1 MLRYQILFTIYFNQ
15 VCIFLI
21 QNNIEL
27 PLVRLFPNNPIITH
41 GFHDDFL
48 IFVHPA
54 RQEFQ
59 NAVVYYKQSQ
69 TVRNYLQQSSEKSR
83 ESRTSDPKL
92 WA

>member
-59 NAVVYYKQSQ
+59 NAVADYKQSR
-69 TVRNYLQQSSEKSR
+69 TVRNYLQQEISA
-83 ESRTSDPKL
+83 L
-92 WA
+92 